1 MNIARKGDQLC
12 KLFLY
17 SPIINVLIQTSTS
30 PYFGLYLQVLDPSS
44 YMTFMKYVGEFSNFG
59 LEDFK
64 KNIYMS
70 QNYMN

>member
-1 MNIARKGDQLC
+1 MNIARKSEQLC

-17 SPIINVLIQTSTS
+17 LPMINVLIQTSTS
-30 PYFGLYLQVLDPSS
+30 PYFGLYLKFLDPHS
-44 YMTFMKYVGEFSNFG
+44 YMTLMKYGGEFSKSG

-64 KNIYMS
+64 KNICMS